1 MHYCIGDLK
10 HNKGLSPFVD
20 NLLKSISEL
29 ISCHTIFISN
39 NGEILKVHTPKQ
51 EEVLEKA
58 ILKYVNRFKEVA
70 NEYEPVPIIL
80 QTSLDQEFTFQEKVL
95 VLRELGAD
103 INFVA
108 IPIYLPN
115 QQLFGAILVVGT
127 HDFPFQPA
135 HISMLQSFAQLITQT
150 ILCENR
156 SLRDRL
162 TGLYN
167 RDYLLKNFKNYI
179 AKHDA
184 IAVLNFELDRFNL
197 LNDTYGYELGDTL
210 IRIISERV
218 MTFVRDKGS
227 CFRIGDD
234 EFIVILSHLNIETTF
249 QVVTKISEEI
259 IKVISSPIRINN
271 EDFIIKTGLGI
282 SLFPLHGTEIQTLLR
297 KSNIALN
304 LAKKSGTNYE
314 IYHSEYGIQLS
325 KKIKI
330 ENDLRNALDKNEFQ
344 MHYQSQ
350 FDLNTGKLI
359 GLEALIRWK
368 HLKEGFIPPS
378 EFIPIAEESG
388 LIVEIGN
395 WIMSEVFKQAKAWLD
410 QGLEPIQFSIN
421 ISSKQ
426 FKDEGFI
433 NRVKSLLKETN
444 LPPKVLNFEITET
457 VLMENIK
464 KALDV
469 IEQLKEIGICIAIDD
484 FGTGYSSLSYLRNLP
499 VDRLKI
505 DKCFIDEITKHH
517 GDQVIVRA
525 IIDLGKQLGMSIVA
539 EGVELLEQHNYLRE
553 KGCIIGQG
561 YFYHRPSPIE
571 AIIDSKVKMILANN
585 L

>member
-1 MHYCIGDLK
+1 MNYCISDLD
-10 HNKGLSPFVD
+10 HNKELPSSVD
-20 NLLKSISEL
+20 HLLKLMSEL
-29 ISCHTIFISN
+29 YNCHTIFISN
-39 NGEILKVHTPKQ
+39 NGEILKVHTSNLK
-51 EEVLEKA
+51 EITDKT
-58 ILKYVNRFKEVA
+58 ILKYANVIKEVA
-70 NEYEPVPIIL
+70 NEHEPVPIIL
-80 QTSLDQEFTFQEKVL
+80 QTSLEQDFHYDNKVL
-95 VLRELGAD
+95 VLRERDTGV
-103 INFVA
+103 NFVA
-108 IPIYLPN
+108 LPLYLPD
-115 QQLFGAILVVGT
+115 QQLLGILTVVGT
-127 HDFPFQPA
+127 HDSSYLPA
-135 HISMLQSFAQLITQT
+135 HISMLESFAQLITQT
-150 ILCENR
+150 IMCENI
-156 SLRDRL
+156 SFRDSL

-167 RDYLLKNFKNYI
+167 RDYLLKYFTNH
-179 AKHDA
+179 KHEA
-184 IAVLNFELDRFNL
+184 IAVLNFDLDRFSL
-197 LNDTYGYELGDTL
+197 LNDTYGYELGDEL
-210 IRIISERV
+210 LRVISERIMNCV
-218 MTFVRDKGS
+218 SDKGS

-234 EFIVILSHLNIETTF
+234 EFLVLLFPSNLDTTIPT
-249 QVVTKISEEI
+249 VNKISEEI
-259 IKVISSPIRINN
+259 IKVISSPIRIKNN
-271 EDFIIKTGLGI
+271 EFIIKASLGI
-282 SLFPLHGTEIQTLLR
+282 SLFPLHGSDIQTLLR
-297 KSNIALN
+297 KSDIALN
-304 LAKKSGTNYE
+304 LAKKSGTIYE
-314 IYHSEYGIQLS
+314 IYNSEYGSKLS

-368 HLKEGFIPPS
+368 HPKEGFIPPS

-395 WIMSEVFKQAKAWLD
+395 WIMNEVFTQAKAWLE

-426 FKDEGFI
+426 FKDKGFV
-433 NRVKSLLKETN
+433 NRVKSLLMETN

-464 KALDV
+464 KALVV
-469 IEQLKEIGICIAIDD
+469 IEQLKEIGIWIAIDD
-484 FGTGYSSLSYLRNLP
+484 FGTGYSSLGYLRNLP

-517 GDQVIVRA
+517 GDQVIVKA

-571 AIIDSKVKMILANN
+571 AIIDSKVKMLIS
-585 L
+585 